1 MQKLSGTGK
10 IRYRR
15 ETHMDTEMKISILM
29 QDGCTRKEAEMYLE
43 RGTEIYKESDV
54 QDYID
59 SLKAN
64 GRYDGETVEYLL
76 AGEHAPDGTNPVE
89 FAGKNYLIV
98 YVN

>member
-10 IRYRR
+10 IRCRR

-29 QDGCTRKEAEMYLE
+29 QDRCTRKEAETYLK
-43 RGTEIYKESDV
+43 RGTQICRADEA

-59 SLKAN
+59 SLKAC
-64 GRYDGETVEYLL
+64 DCWEGESVEALM
-76 AGEHAPDGTNPVE
+76 AGEYAPDRQPVE

-98 YVN
+98 YVD